1 MPELLVCEFMKL
13 KRKKLIPAIVALSVL
28 FPLLVVYVT
37 KSGMSGDMSA
47 AYLQQRFDN
56 RREAQLFRGGFAMP
70 SSSTDQHVTS
80 RGT

>member
-37 KSGMSGDMSA
+37 KSGMSGDMS
-47 AYLQQRFDN
+47 LS
-56 RREAQLFRGGFAMP
+56 LI
-70 SSSTDQHVTS
+70 HI
-80 RGT
+80 

>member
-47 AYLQQRFDN
+47 AYLQQRFDYSYSLMLSYGLVLL
-56 RREAQLFRGGFAMP
+56 EPCLLGILA
-70 SSSTDQHVTS
+70 
-80 RGT
+80 